1 MDTTKNLVKIEAR
14 PDRRYFPVCHRWGN
28 KVKKIHSYKQRTVRD
43 LDILGAKTFVRVTYR
58 IVSCCRCGKV
68 GEDLGLM
75 DPYMR
80 VTRRMAN
87 YIIELC
93 KLMSIREVAEHL
105 GLDWK
110 TVKEIHKR
118 YLKERFDQ
126 EQIGNPK
133 LLAIDEISLK
143 KRHHY
148 LTVIIDW
155 ETGRVLWVGKG
166 KEVLKGSKY
175 ILLKNRENL

>member
-1 MDTTKNLVKIEAR
+1 
-14 PDRRYFPVCHRWGN
+14 
-28 KVKKIHSYKQRTVRD
+28 
-43 LDILGAKTFVRVTYR
+43 
-58 IVSCCRCGKV
+58 
-68 GEDLGLM
+68 M

-110 TVKEIHKR
+110 RVKEIHKR

-133 LLAIDEISLK
+133 FLAIDEICLK

-155 ETGRVLWVGKG
+155 ETGGG
-166 KEVLKGSKY
+166 
-175 ILLKNRENL
+175 